1 MKLLSVRITNFQCI
15 QDSHEFTVDD
25 ITCLVGKNESGKSAL
40 LQALYR
46 LNPVVDLDESYNV
59 EEDYPCEHYVEFESQ
74 IDNAE
79 VDSTVVVAKFM
90 LEDLDLQNIAK
101 KLGENFLIDC
111 EQILTVKKGYLGKI
125 QYSGLKIDKDP
136 ESNFLTNMIDP
147 ELSKIDTSDWYY
159 EDEFVDEFGSR
170 KVVDMSDLDEISS
183 YISSEQS
190 GEYEELKRLLEIF
203 DNDRYMEV
211 LHETLDECLPRFMYF
226 DEYYQMKG
234 MENLNLLQERIN
246 YNNLLESDY
255 PLLGV
260 LELAGLQINQLLDAD
275 NTNSLITK
283 LEAAAKKLTTKF
295 ADYWSQNEFI
305 KIKFDI
311 RPGLSGDPQGMN
323 NGYNILGLVEN
334 TKSEFSTPLGSRSKG
349 FIWFFSFLAWYEK
362 IRKDYDD
369 IILLLDEPGL
379 SLHASAQSDLLNFF
393 ETELN
398 HQIIY
403 TTHSPFMINPSQFNG
418 VRIVQNNSIE
428 KENFYQSDEENGTKV
443 SADALKA
450 GKDTIFPLQ
459 GALGYEITQSL
470 FIGPNCL
477 IVEGVS
483 DMLYLQ
489 SVSAFLQSQ
498 GFSGLS
504 AKWTITPVGSISKVS
519 TFVSLLRYQKD
530 LNIAVLL
537 DYSHKEANQIEN
549 LYKQK
554 LLQKSNVINYSKFID
569 MEEATI
575 EDLFYPSTYLTLINA
590 VFGLSLKVDELSKSN
605 KVRILDKLSKLANG
619 NPRISDALSI
629 KNGRFNHYR
638 PAEYF
643 MREFDCSS
651 LKSKELTRFK
661 QLFDLINELCN

>member
-1 MKLLSVRITNFQCI
+1 MKLLSARITNFQSI
-15 QDSHEFTVDD
+15 QDSSEFEVDD

-46 LNPVVDLDESYNV
+46 LNPVVDLDKSYNL
-59 EEDYPCEHYVEFESQ
+59 ENDYPREHFVEFESQ
-74 IDNAE
+74 INNTIE
-79 VDSTVVVAKFM
+79 VDSTVVEAKFM
-90 LEDLDLQNIAK
+90 LEDSDLQNIAK
-101 KLGENFLIDC
+101 EFGENFLTNS
-111 EQILTVKKGYLGKI
+111 EQILTVKKGYSGVI
-125 QYSGLKIDKDP
+125 QYLGLEIDEETAIQYVDD
-136 ESNFLTNMIDP
+136 MIDA
-147 ELSKIDTSDWYY
+147 ELNKINTSDWYY
-159 EDEFVDEFGSR
+159 EDEFADEFGSN
-170 KVVDMSDLDEISS
+170 KEVNLNDIDEIYS
-183 YISSEQS
+183 YISSERL
-190 GEYEELKRLLEIF
+190 GEYEELERLLEISNENKF
-203 DNDRYMEV
+203 IEV
-211 LHETLDECLPRFMYF
+211 LHETLNKYLPKFMYF

-234 MENLNLLQERIN
+234 MENLNSLQSRIEQDD
-246 YNNLLESDY
+246 LFESDY
-255 PLLGV
+255 PLLGM
-260 LELAGLQINQLLDAD
+260 LELAGLRIDQLLDAD
-275 NTNSLITK
+275 KTSSLITK
-283 LEAAAKKLTTKF
+283 LEAAAKKVTTKF
-295 ADYWSQNEFI
+295 ADHWSQNEYI

-311 RPGLSGDPQGMN
+311 RPGLSRDPQGMN
-323 NGYNILGLVEN
+323 TGYNIIGLVED
-334 TKSEFSTPLGSRSKG
+334 TKSEISTQLGSRSKG
-349 FIWFFSFLAWYEK
+349 FIWFFSFLAWYQQ
-362 IRKDYDD
+362 IYKDHDN

-379 SLHASAQSDLLNFF
+379 SLHASAQGDLLNFF

-403 TTHSPFMINPSQFNG
+403 TTHSPFMINPSKFNG

-498 GFSGLS
+498 GSSGLN

-519 TFVSLLRYQKD
+519 TFVSLLGYQKD

-537 DYSHKEANQIEN
+537 DYSHREANQIEN

-554 LLQKSNVINYSKFID
+554 LLQKSNVIIYSDFID

-575 EDLFYPSTYLTLINA
+575 EDLFYPSTYLTLVNA
-590 VFGLSLKVDELSKSN
+590 VFGLSLKVSELSQN
-605 KVRILDKLSKLANG
+605 KVRILDKLSNLANDDS
-619 NPRISDALSI
+619 RISDALSAR
-629 KNGRFNHYR
+629 NGRFNHYR

-643 MREFDCSS
+643 MKKFDCSN
-651 LKSKELTRFK
+651 LKEKELDRFK